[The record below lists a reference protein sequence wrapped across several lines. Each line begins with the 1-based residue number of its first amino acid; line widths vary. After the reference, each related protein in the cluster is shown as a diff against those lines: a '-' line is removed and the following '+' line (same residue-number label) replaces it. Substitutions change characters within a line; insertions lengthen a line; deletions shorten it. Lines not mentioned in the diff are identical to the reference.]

1 MKRTFHTDRKAM
13 VKAVSEALG
22 IPSKYLGAP
31 TMSYQIGSI
40 NIDRNGTLTT
50 ENEEEGEKAMAAL
63 KEQGITPA
71 EEPVEAAEAQ
81 AATQAEVL
89 PPIDGLEVSIPRD
102 KMTEDQLDNLK
113 KLVEAKSTLIQ
124 HAFQTET
131 TDLTVTDDKIIFPW
145 FQTPCSSDEAF
156 AYTTFVGKLCEMVRK
171 QKRIT
176 ATEKEVDNEK
186 YAFRCFLLRLG
197 LIGKEYKM
205 VRKILLR
212 NLSGSSA
219 FKSGKKPEPAL
230 ETASADAPE
239 TV

>member
-13 VKAVSEALG
+13 VRIISEAAG
-22 IPSKYLGAP
+22 VPSRYLGAP
-31 TMSYQIGSI
+31 TMSYQIGNI
-40 NIDRNGTLTT
+40 NIDRNGVLTT
-50 ENEEEGEKAMAAL
+50 ENEEEGERAMTAL
-63 KEQGITPA
+63 KEQGITPE
-71 EEPVEAAEAQ
+71 EEPAETAEAQ
-81 AATQAEVL
+81 AADL

-113 KLVEAKSTLIQ
+113 KLIEAKSILIR
-124 HAFQTET
+124 HAFQTDS

-197 LIGKEYKM
+197 LIGKEYK
-205 VRKILLR
+205 VTRKILIQ

-219 FKSGKKPEPAL
+219 FKSGKKPEAQA
-230 ETASADAPE
+230 ETAPADVPE
-239 TV
+239 NV

>member
-22 IPSKYLGAP
+22 TPSKYLGAP

-40 NIDRNGTLTT
+40 NIDRNGVLTT
-50 ENEEEGEKAMAAL
+50 ENEEEGERAMTAL
-63 KEQGITPA
+63 KEQGITPE
-71 EEPVEAAEAQ
+71 EEPAETAEAQ
-81 AATQAEVL
+81 AADL

-102 KMTEDQLDNLK
+102 KMTEDQLNNLK
-113 KLVEAKSTLIQ
+113 KLVEAKSTLIR
-124 HAFQTET
+124 HAFQTEN

-197 LIGKEYKM
+197 FIGNEYKAE
-205 VRKILLR
+205 RKILLK
-212 NLSGSSA
+212 NLSGNSSW
-219 FKSGKKPEPAL
+219 KNG
-230 ETASADAPE
+230 APE
-239 TV
+239 KEVAACE

>member
-13 VKAVSEALG
+13 VRIISEAAG
-22 IPSKYLGAP
+22 VPSRYLGAP
-31 TMSYQIGSI
+31 TMSYQIGNI
-40 NIDRNGTLTT
+40 NIDRNGVLTT
-50 ENEEEGEKAMAAL
+50 ENEEEGERAMTAL
-63 KEQGITPA
+63 KEQGITPE
-71 EEPVEAAEAQ
+71 EEPAETAEAQ
-81 AATQAEVL
+81 AADL

-113 KLVEAKSTLIQ
+113 KLIEAKSILIR
-124 HAFQTET
+124 HAFQTDS

-197 LIGKEYKM
+197 LIGKEYKTT
-205 VRKILLR
+205 RKILLQ

-219 FKSGKKPEPAL
+219 FKSGKKPEAQA
-230 ETASADAPE
+230 ETAPADVPE
-239 TV
+239 NV

>member
-50 ENEEEGEKAMAAL
+50 ENKEEGEKAMAAL
-63 KEQGITPA
+63 KEQGIIP
-71 EEPVEAAEAQ
+71 EEGPVENTAEQ
-81 AATQAEVL
+81 AADL
-89 PPIDGLEVSIPRD
+89 PPIDSLEISIPRD
-102 KMTEDQLDNLK
+102 KMTEDQLNNLK
-113 KLVEAKSTLIQ
+113 KLVEAKSTLIR
-124 HAFQTET
+124 HAFQTEN

-156 AYTTFVGKLCEMVRK
+156 AYTTFVGKLCE
-171 QKRIT
+171 
-176 ATEKEVDNEK
+176 
-186 YAFRCFLLRLG
+186 CFLLRLG

>member
-50 ENEEEGEKAMAAL
+50 ENKEEGEKAMAAL
-63 KEQGITPA
+63 KEQGIIP
-71 EEPVEAAEAQ
+71 EEGPVENTAEQ
-81 AATQAEVL
+81 AADL
-89 PPIDGLEVSIPRD
+89 PPIDSLEISIPRD
-102 KMTEDQLDNLK
+102 KMTEDQLNNLK
-113 KLVEAKSTLIQ
+113 KLVEAKSTLIR
-124 HAFQTET
+124 HAFQTEN
-131 TDLTVTDDKIIFPW
+131 TDLTVTDDKTIFPW

-219 FKSGKKPEPAL
+219 FKSGKKPEPA
-230 ETASADAPE
+230 ADAAHAEAPE
-239 TV
+239 AV

>member
-22 IPSKYLGAP
+22 TPSKYLGAP
-31 TMSYQIGSI
+31 TMSCQIGSI
-40 NIDRNGTLTT
+40 NIDRNGVLTT
-50 ENEEEGEKAMAAL
+50 ENEEEGERAMTAL
-63 KEQGITPA
+63 KEQGITPE
-71 EEPVEAAEAQ
+71 EEPAETAEAQ
-81 AATQAEVL
+81 AADL

-113 KLVEAKSTLIQ
+113 KLIEAKSILIR
-124 HAFQTET
+124 HAFQTDS

-156 AYTTFVGKLCEMVRK
+156 AYTTFVGKLCE
-171 QKRIT
+171 
-176 ATEKEVDNEK
+176 EVDNEK

-197 LIGKEYKM
+197 LIGKEYK
-205 VRKILLR
+205 VTRKILLQ

-219 FKSGKKPEPAL
+219 FKSGKKPEAQA
-230 ETASADAPE
+230 ETAPADVPE
-239 TV
+239 NV

>member
-13 VKAVSEALG
+13 VRIISKAAGV
-22 IPSKYLGAP
+22 PSRYLGAP
-31 TMSYQIGSI
+31 TMSYQIGNI
-40 NIDRNGTLTT
+40 NIDRNGVLTT
-50 ENEEEGEKAMAAL
+50 ENEEEGERAMTAL
-63 KEQGITPA
+63 KEQGITPE
-71 EEPVEAAEAQ
+71 EEPAETAEAQ
-81 AATQAEVL
+81 AADL

-113 KLVEAKSTLIQ
+113 KLIEAKSILIR
-124 HAFQTET
+124 HAFQTDS

-197 LIGKEYKM
+197 LIGKEYK
-205 VRKILLR
+205 VTRKILLQ

-219 FKSGKKPEPAL
+219 FKSGKKPEAQA
-230 ETASADAPE
+230 ETAPADVPE
-239 TV
+239 NV

>member
-1 MKRTFHTDRKAM
+1 MT
-13 VKAVSEALG
+13 
-22 IPSKYLGAP
+22 
-31 TMSYQIGSI
+31 
-40 NIDRNGTLTT
+40 
-50 ENEEEGEKAMAAL
+50 AL
-63 KEQGITPA
+63 KEQGITPE
-71 EEPVEAAEAQ
+71 EEPAETAEAQ
-81 AATQAEVL
+81 AADL

-113 KLVEAKSTLIQ
+113 KLIEAKSILIR
-124 HAFQTET
+124 HAFQTDS

-197 LIGKEYKM
+197 LIGKEYK
-205 VRKILLR
+205 VTRKILLQ

-219 FKSGKKPEPAL
+219 FKSGKKPEAQA
-230 ETASADAPE
+230 ETAPADVPE
-239 TV
+239 NV

>member
-13 VKAVSEALG
+13 VRIISEAAG
-22 IPSKYLGAP
+22 VPFRYLGAP

-63 KEQGITPA
+63 KKQGITPE
-71 EEPVEAAEAQ
+71 EEPVETTAEQVAA
-81 AATQAEVL
+81 L

-102 KMTEDQLDNLK
+102 KMTEEQLENLK
-113 KLVEAKSTLIQ
+113 KMVEAKSILIR
-124 HAFQTET
+124 HAFKTESA
-131 TDLTVTDDKIIFPW
+131 DLQVTDDKIIFPW
-145 FQTPCSSDEAF
+145 FETPCSADEAM

-171 QKRIT
+171 QKRILV
-176 ATEKEVDNEK
+176 TEKEVDNEK

-197 LIGKEYKM
+197 MIGKEYK
-205 VRKILLR
+205 VARKILLK

-219 FKSGKKPEPAL
+219 FKLGKKAVAE
-230 ETASADAPE
+230 
-239 TV
+239 

>member
-1 MKRTFHTDRKAM
+1 MKRTFHTDRKVM

-40 NIDRNGTLTT
+40 NIDRTGTLTT
-50 ENEEEGEKAMAAL
+50 ENEEEGEKAMTAL
-63 KEQGITPA
+63 KEQGITPE
-71 EEPVEAAEAQ
+71 EEPVETAEEQ
-81 AATQAEVL
+81 AATQAADL
-89 PPIDGLEVSIPRD
+89 PPIDSLEVSIPRD
-102 KMTEDQLDNLK
+102 KMTDDQLENLK
-113 KLVEAKSTLIQ
+113 KLVEAKSSLIR
-124 HAFQTET
+124 HAFQTEN

-219 FKSGKKPEPAL
+219 FKSGKKPEPA
-230 ETASADAPE
+230 ADAAHAEAPE
-239 TV
+239 AV

>member
-13 VKAVSEALG
+13 VRIISEAAG
-22 IPSKYLGAP
+22 VPSRYLGAP
-31 TMSYQIGSI
+31 TMSYQIGNI
-40 NIDRNGTLTT
+40 NIDRNGVLTT
-50 ENEEEGEKAMAAL
+50 ENEEEGERAMTAL
-63 KEQGITPA
+63 KEQGITPE
-71 EEPVEAAEAQ
+71 EEPAETAEAQ
-81 AATQAEVL
+81 AADL

-113 KLVEAKSTLIQ
+113 KLIEAKSILIR
-124 HAFQTET
+124 HAFQTDS

-197 LIGKEYKM
+197 LIGKEYK
-205 VRKILLR
+205 VTRKILLQ

-219 FKSGKKPEPAL
+219 FKSGKKPEAQA
-230 ETASADAPE
+230 ETAPADVPE
-239 TV
+239 NV

>member
-13 VKAVSEALG
+13 VKTISEALG
-22 IPSKYLGAP
+22 IPSKYLGVPSCA
-31 TMSYQIGSI
+31 YQIGSI
-40 NIDRNGTLTT
+40 TIDRNGVLTT
-50 ENEEEGEKAMAAL
+50 DDEAEGERAMAAL
-63 KEQGITPA
+63 KEQGITA
-71 EEPVEAAEAQ
+71 DEEQSTEETTEQ
-81 AATQAEVL
+81 AAVL
-89 PPIDGLEVSIPRD
+89 PPIDGLEVTIPRNT
-102 KMTEDQLDNLK
+102 MTEDQFDNLK
-113 KLVEAKSTLIQ
+113 KMVEAKSILIR
-124 HAFQTET
+124 HAFQTDS

-230 ETASADAPE
+230 VVRKLIGYTN
-239 TV
+239 

>member
-13 VKAVSEALG
+13 VRIISEAAG
-22 IPSKYLGAP
+22 VPSRYLGAP
-31 TMSYQIGSI
+31 TMSYQIGNI
-40 NIDRNGTLTT
+40 NIDRNGVLTT
-50 ENEEEGEKAMAAL
+50 ENEEEGERAMTAL
-63 KEQGITPA
+63 KEQGITPE
-71 EEPVEAAEAQ
+71 EEPAETAEAQ
-81 AATQAEVL
+81 AADL

-113 KLVEAKSTLIQ
+113 KLIEAKSILIR
-124 HAFQTET
+124 HAFQTDS

-176 ATEKEVDNEK
+176 ATEKEVDNEE

-197 LIGKEYKM
+197 LIGKEYK
-205 VRKILLR
+205 VTRKILLQ

-219 FKSGKKPEPAL
+219 FKSGKKPEAQA
-230 ETASADAPE
+230 ETAPADVPE
-239 TV
+239 NV

>member
-13 VKAVSEALG
+13 VRIINEAAG
-22 IPSKYLGAP
+22 VPSRYLGAP

-40 NIDRNGTLTT
+40 TIDRNGTLIT

-63 KEQGITPA
+63 KEQGITPE
-71 EEPVEAAEAQ
+71 EEPVETTEEQTAS
-81 AATQAEVL
+81 L

-102 KMTEDQLDNLK
+102 KMTDEQLDNLK
-113 KLVEAKSTLIQ
+113 KMVEAKSSLIQ
-124 HAFQTET
+124 HAFKTEN

-145 FQTPCSSDEAF
+145 FQAPCCADEAL
-156 AYTTFVGKLCEMVRK
+156 AYTTFIGKLCEMVRK
-171 QKRIT
+171 QKRIL

-197 LIGKEYKM
+197 LIGTEYKM
-205 VRKILLR
+205 TRKILLQ

-219 FKSGKKPEPAL
+219 FKSGKKA
-230 ETASADAPE
+230 ETE
-239 TV
+239 

>member
-13 VKAVSEALG
+13 VRIISEAAG
-22 IPSKYLGAP
+22 VPSRYLGAP
-31 TMSYQIGSI
+31 TMSYQIG
-40 NIDRNGTLTT
+40 NIHLDRTGVLTT
-50 ENEEEGEKAMAAL
+50 ENEEEGERAMTAL
-63 KEQGITPA
+63 KEQGITPE
-71 EEPVEAAEAQ
+71 EEPAETAEAQ
-81 AATQAEVL
+81 AADL

-113 KLVEAKSTLIQ
+113 KLIEAKSILIR
-124 HAFQTET
+124 HAFQTDS

-197 LIGKEYKM
+197 LIGKEYK
-205 VRKILLR
+205 VTRKILLQ

-219 FKSGKKPEPAL
+219 FKSGKKPEAQA
-230 ETASADAPE
+230 ETAPADVPE
-239 TV
+239 NV

>member
-1 MKRTFHTDRKAM
+1 
-13 VKAVSEALG
+13 
-22 IPSKYLGAP
+22 
-31 TMSYQIGSI
+31 
-40 NIDRNGTLTT
+40 
-50 ENEEEGEKAMAAL
+50 
-63 KEQGITPA
+63 
-71 EEPVEAAEAQ
+71 
-81 AATQAEVL
+81 
-89 PPIDGLEVSIPRD
+89 
-102 KMTEDQLDNLK
+102 MTEDQLNNLK
-113 KLVEAKSTLIQ
+113 KLVEAKSTLIR
-124 HAFQTET
+124 HAFQTEN

-219 FKSGKKPEPAL
+219 FKSGKKPEPAGICRCSGDRL
-230 ETASADAPE
+230 RYTGSGLHLWWFYRQESTRYFLRSEGYMYTTKGNNHQGGQDHDKGNSKKSRRA
-239 TV
+239 

>member
-22 IPSKYLGAP
+22 TPSKYLGAP

-40 NIDRNGTLTT
+40 NIDRNGVLTT
-50 ENEEEGEKAMAAL
+50 ENEEEGERAMTAL
-63 KEQGITPA
+63 KEQGITPE
-71 EEPVEAAEAQ
+71 EEPAETAEAQ
-81 AATQAEVL
+81 AADL

-113 KLVEAKSTLIQ
+113 KLVEAKSTLIR
-124 HAFQTET
+124 HAFQTEN